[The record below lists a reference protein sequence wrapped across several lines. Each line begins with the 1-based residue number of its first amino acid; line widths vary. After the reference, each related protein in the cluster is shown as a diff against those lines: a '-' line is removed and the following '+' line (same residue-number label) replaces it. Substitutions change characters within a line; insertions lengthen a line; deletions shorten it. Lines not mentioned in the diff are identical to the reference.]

1 MTITPIKEF
10 LLSEEWDTPFFK
22 RLAHNDTA
30 RARGH
35 QAGIVV
41 PKDLRKFFPSLDRK
55 KISVATPTIDRP
67 LRAEFYLGMRQ
78 VADAVVRYQF
88 QTWGGTRQ
96 PESRITDNL
105 GPLRSGARAD
115 DLLLFQRSSNSL
127 DRFRLLLIQRRSPEF
142 SEINEFTSGRRWGS
156 LFLKDQPVTQVELK
170 QAMLDLN
177 KQADLPFSILKP
189 NVVRVETRQMRIA
202 RSSVFPQLIGLEYET
217 RCCVSGI
224 LVVTPSSL
232 FEAQAAHIV
241 PISEGGTDDVR
252 NGLSLSQTLHWAF
265 DKGLFGVL
273 PDRRIYLPRRVER
286 MKENSFLKQFRGAAI
301 AEAKSSK
308 FRAHEDALAWHFKN
322 RVRNWE

>member
-1 MTITPIKEF
+1 MSVTPIREF
-10 LLSEEWDTPFFK
+10 LLSEEWDMPFFK

-41 PKDLRKFFPSLDRK
+41 PKELRKFFPSLDRK
-55 KISVATPTIDRP
+55 KISHRTPTIDRT
-67 LRAEFYLGMRQ
+67 LRAEFYLGVRQ
-78 VADAVVRYQF
+78 VAEALVRYQF

-105 GPLRSGARAD
+105 GPLRSGASAG
-115 DLLLFQRSSNSL
+115 DLLLFQRSSGSL
-127 DRFRLLLIQRRSPEF
+127 DSFRLILIGHRSRDFP
-142 SEINEFTSGRRWGS
+142 EINQLAGGRSWGP
-156 LFLKDQPVTQVELK
+156 LFLEEQPVTQVELK
-170 QAMLDLN
+170 QAMLALN
-177 KQADLPFSILKP
+177 NLADRPFLILKP

-202 RSSVFPQLIGLEYET
+202 RGSVFPKLVGTEYQA

-224 LVVTPSSL
+224 LVATPASL
-232 FEAQAAHIV
+232 YEAQAAHIV

-265 DKGLFGVL
+265 DRGLFGVL

-301 AEAKSSK
+301 TEARTSK
-308 FRAHEDALAWHFKN
+308 FRAHKDAFAWHIKN
-322 RVRNWE
+322 RVKKWE